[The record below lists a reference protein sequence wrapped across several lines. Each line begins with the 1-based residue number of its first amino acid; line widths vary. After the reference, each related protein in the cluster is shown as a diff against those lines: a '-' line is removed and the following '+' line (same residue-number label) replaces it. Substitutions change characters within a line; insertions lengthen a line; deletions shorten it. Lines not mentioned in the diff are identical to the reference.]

1 MMIPDSRSYHWI
13 TTTQPRILSCFAD
26 WLEQDL
32 HFFVPTDLQKV
43 HRQSLDGI
51 WCLTGHI
58 GPQPVAIAWWDFPY
72 RGASVGKAASQR
84 VLAFLHEIER
94 RGLPLILCVNSM
106 GVRFTEGRTVF
117 DFAFS
122 LLPALDSY
130 RNRHPVISIAHGNV
144 LGIGALIFGMGHY
157 RLACEEDTQIN
168 LTGPEVGRL
177 FFGSAAYKGMASPF
191 TQFRNTSLVHELLPD
206 FDQARARVRYLV
218 QLLHTARLGKNTS
231 FRPEPV
237 HRQEDDTEQFIHSF
251 CDEAHEIFI
260 GFDTRLRVF
269 LARIQQ
275 RWFGLF
281 INPVGNSNNMITTRT
296 LSLYHVGLSL
306 FRLFKLPI
314 LSCLDT
320 PGADPRQDG
329 GNSRILEELI
339 QTTHELLEYPFHK
352 MGIVIGRAYG
362 GACLLGFPKIVG
374 STYVAALRGARI
386 GVMHDSIIDNL
397 LAGAGRL
404 REEWEAT
411 AQTQTEDLHDL
422 VDSGSLNA
430 VIERADIRA
439 CVMENLLQLKP
450 QRTGTRIISALSK
463 FQPTTHRHP
472 PREISN
478 DHRD

>member
-1 MMIPDSRSYHWI
+1 MVPDSSAYHWI
-13 TTTQPRILSCFAD
+13 TTTQPRILSCFTD

-32 HFFVPTDLQKV
+32 YFFVPADLQKLQ
-43 HRQSLDGI
+43 RQNLDGI
-51 WCLTGHI
+51 WCLTAHI
-58 GPQPVAIAWWDFPY
+58 GPQPVAVVWWDFPY

-84 VLAFLHEIER
+84 VLAFLREIEH

-122 LLPALDSY
+122 LLPALDRY
-130 RNRHPVISIAHGNV
+130 RNRHPIISIAHGNV

-191 TQFRNTSLVHELLPD
+191 TQFRHTSLVHELLPD
-206 FDQARARVRYLV
+206 FDLARLRVHYLV
-218 QLLHTARLGKNTS
+218 QLLHSARLGIRLSDLPENTCTQS
-231 FRPEPV
+231 DAT
-237 HRQEDDTEQFIHSF
+237 HQFVHSF
-251 CDEAHEIFI
+251 CDEAHEVFI
-260 GFDTRLRVF
+260 GFDSRLRVF
-269 LARIQQ
+269 LARIHQ

-296 LSLYHVGLSL
+296 LALYHAGLSL

-339 QTTHELLEYPFHK
+339 QTTHELLEYPYCK
-352 MGIVIGRAYG
+352 VGIVIGRAYG
-362 GACLLGFPKIVG
+362 GACLLGFPKILG
-374 STYVAALRGARI
+374 GAYVAAVKGARI

-411 AQTQTEDLHDL
+411 VQTQTEDLHDL

-430 VIERADIRA
+430 VIERADIRT
-439 CVMENLLQLKP
+439 CVMENLLHLKP
-450 QRTGTRIISALSK
+450 QQAGSRVISALSK
-463 FQPTTHRHP
+463 FQPTTHRP
-472 PREISN
+472 LQREISG